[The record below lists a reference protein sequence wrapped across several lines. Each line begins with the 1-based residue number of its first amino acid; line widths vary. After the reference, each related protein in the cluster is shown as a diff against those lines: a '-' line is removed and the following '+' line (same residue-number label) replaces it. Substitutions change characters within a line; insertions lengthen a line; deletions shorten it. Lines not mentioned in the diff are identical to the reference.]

1 MQRLIQQQNVRDLSS
16 LDLQNIKNMNKCQIK
31 LDKYRHARY

>member
-16 LDLQNIKNMNKCQIK
+16 LDFTEYKKEYEQMSNKN
-31 LDKYRHARY
+31 R